1 MKSKGRVSTWTTSAN
16 CEDDEA
22 RMAKNPKGESELQG
36 FKALGF
42 KLVYKGNDIERGIHD
57 YEAGTID
64 GRGLN
69 KYGLVQ
75 SRFGLLHGGVVER
88 MAQQVTPAIR
98 RDAVH
103 HFRAFRASLSIRI
116 KEPKKAKS
124 KLDAGNQQML
134 ATSGFYRIGRR
145 LTAYESVDACPHRLA
160 SSPS

>member
-1 MKSKGRVSTWTTSAN
+1 M
-16 CEDDEA
+16 EA
-22 RMAKNPKGESELQG
+22 VDQHKMAAIQRIVE
-36 FKALGF
+36 ALNTLETQHAEMRAVE
-42 KLVYKGNDIERGIHD
+42 K
-57 YEAGTID
+57 
-64 GRGLN
+64 GLN

-116 KEPKKAKS
+116 KQPKKAKS